1 MRFNLVFFV
10 LFRYFKKSSSV
21 FSIVGIAIGVMTLIS
36 VISVMDGFQSG
47 FIETI
52 LEINSYHVRV
62 NGVDFDEVDSI
73 VTDIRKIHRVISA
86 VPFTENKAIVHGVFS
101 NDRGIVVR
109 GVPDDIF
116 QIDSSFAS
124 HLEMV
129 DGVFNLSS
137 PRQIVLG
144 VELAQLIGVR
154 VGDNVVLASV
164 SESGGRVLPV
174 RSNFTVAG
182 IFKTGYY
189 EIDSSWAFI
198 SLRESAL
205 FFGIEK
211 DVCIGVK
218 IKSRFNDSSILRMIR
233 GMLSLRFKNIESWR
247 EYNRAFFNA
256 LLMEK
261 IMMYLLLG
269 LVFIVVGFNIYYSMK
284 RIVYEKTEDIAIFRA
299 FGEKLKNIRLIF
311 ILSGFI
317 TGIVGAFLGVLL
329 GLFVSVNINEVF
341 VFFEF
346 LANGILSILR
356 LFLGFF
362 DLSIG
367 NGEVALFSPVYFY
380 LVRIPVRLYFS
391 EVLFIIAFAVGIS
404 VVSAFLASVAVNKIR
419 IAEIFKAQ

>member
-21 FSIVGIAIGVMTLIS
+21 FSILGIAIGVMTLIS

-62 NGVDFDEVDSI
+62 NGVGFDEVDSI

-137 PRQIVLG
+137 PKQIVLG

-233 GMLSLRFKNIESWR
+233 GILSLRFKNIESWR

-341 VFFEF
+341 MFFEF

>member
-346 LANGILSILR
+346 LANGILSILS